1 MTLSCG
7 GNNSTT
13 AQSVGRATAFSFLA
27 AGAPRLKDG
36 LLEEPEA
43 KLAQK
48 NRIKQT
54 KLTDS
59 SETPQVGE
67 ENGFP

>member
-13 AQSVGRATAFSFLA
+13 AQSVTAFFFLA

-48 NRIKQT
+48 NRIKQQNSQILQ
-54 KLTDS
+54 KLHNTS
-59 SETPQVGE
+59 G
-67 ENGFP
+67 